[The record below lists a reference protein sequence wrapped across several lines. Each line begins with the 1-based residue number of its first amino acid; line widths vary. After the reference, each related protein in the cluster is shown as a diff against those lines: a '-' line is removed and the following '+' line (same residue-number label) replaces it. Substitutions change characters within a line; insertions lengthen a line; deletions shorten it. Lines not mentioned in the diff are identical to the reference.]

1 MNAPGRTIDTASA
14 TPGQRLADAVLDEH
28 GNVLVGAGCE
38 LTAGLIRSLSR
49 RGVEHLCIAPDEI
62 AAPDAPDAAALA
74 DHHQRATARVAHLF
88 RHATRQGRLNPLM
101 HSVLQHR
108 LEGPA

>member
-14 TPGQRLADAVLDEH
+14 APGQRLADAVLDEH
-28 GNVLVGAGCE
+28 GNVLVGTGCE

-62 AAPDAPDAAALA
+62 AAPDAAALA
-74 DHHQRATARVAHLF
+74 DRHQRATARVAHLF

-101 HSVLQHR
+101 HSVLQLR